1 MPRSSK
7 SLPLAFREY
16 IVLFF
21 GASTL
26 AFTAWSLA
34 GYKEWCLHTLVVGSM
49 CAFIFSMIPMSRQL
63 NGLDCLHANDL
74 NYKRFFKSP
83 GICFSLFFLLY
94 LCLQGLNPAAE
105 IYYKA
110 DGTRWMRELSPR
122 LGFDWPTSVDSFYK
136 NINSWRVTLIYL
148 SGFALFWGFW
158 IGLQRRKSVLVA
170 LWVFVISGSSMG
182 LVALLMDFT
191 DTKLLLWTF
200 PSNNPSF
207 WGSFAYRNHGAAYLN
222 LSLIA
227 IGFLFFYYLKKT
239 RSRGHS
245 GGPHLLLFCMF
256 TLVLASVIIALS
268 RGGIIFGS
276 IIGAVFFILCLTQAV
291 GNFFEQA
298 GKGLP
303 ILCFALLS
311 SAAYVAYI
319 QIDPATVVQR
329 FGDVDATIK
338 NVDRDARML
347 SSCATWDMAQDR
359 LIFGWGAGAFRY
371 HFPKYQQHYPS
382 IMYSR
387 YHKKKG
393 WIGRKTYHYAHN
405 DILQFLAEYGLVGC
419 SFLIA
424 LLSILFW
431 ILVRSIERFTSGVL
445 ILLLGLFVMLS
456 HAFIDFTL
464 SSPAYLIATIGFYAL
479 AAKLLILERRHA
491 AVISAK

>member
-1 MPRSSK
+1 MSRSLRAHK
-7 SLPLAFREY
+7 GLPLSLRESA
-16 IVLFF
+16 VLCT
-21 GASTL
+21 GSLTL
-26 AFTAWSLA
+26 AWTAWALA
-34 GYKEWCLHTLVVGSM
+34 GYEPWCLHILAAGALGTFLLS
-49 CAFIFSMIPMSRQL
+49 IIPMSRRS

-83 GICFSLFFLLY
+83 GIWLSLCFLLY

-110 DGTRWMRELSPR
+110 DGTRWMRDLDPR
-122 LGFDWPTSVDSFYK
+122 FGFNWPTSVDSFYM

-158 IGLQRRKSVLVA
+158 IGLQRRRSVLIA
-170 LWVFVISGSSMG
+170 LWIFGISAFFMA

-191 DTKLLLWTF
+191 DAKRLLWTF
-200 PSNNPSF
+200 PSANPSF
-207 WGSFAYRNHGAAYLN
+207 WGSFAYRNQGAAYLN

-227 IGFLFFYYLKKT
+227 IGFLFFYHLQKA
-239 RSRGHS
+239 RSRRQS
-245 GGPHLLLFCMF
+245 GGPHLLLFCIF
-256 TLVLASVIIALS
+256 TLVLASVIMALS

-276 IIGAVFFILCLTQAV
+276 IIGVVFLTLCITQGVAH
-291 GNFFEQA
+291 FFKQA
-298 GKGLP
+298 GKALP
-303 ILCFALLS
+303 VLCFLLLA
-311 SAAYVAYI
+311 SASYLAYT
-319 QIDPATVVQR
+319 QIDVASIIQR
-329 FGDVDATIK
+329 FGDVNATIK
-338 NVDRDARML
+338 NADHDARML
-347 SSCATWDMAQDR
+347 SSSATWDMAQDR

-382 IMYSR
+382 IYYSR

-419 SFLIA
+419 SFLVA
-424 LLSILFW
+424 LLSALFW
-431 ILVRSIERFTSGVL
+431 ILVRSIERFPSAVI

-479 AAKLLILERRHA
+479 AAKLLMHERKRYG
-491 AVISAK
+491 